1 MICFHQKIIFQIFVS
16 LFLVL
21 FTACSMESKTQKIMD
36 EVAKKM
42 NETNPE
48 FQKAIDEQKRREKL
62 PPPGDFDEYGL
73 AEIEDGLKYGTVFY
87 KGYTLEDV
95 DYEVHV
101 LKFEKGKFQASIIPT
116 GDDANNYLSPEEL
129 RKKLNAKMVINGGYF
144 SDSAKPNIQEGLLI
158 LDGKKIT
165 DITTNPKL
173 SGVLTIQENAFNILE
188 TSQFKI
194 ENLSADASAI
204 QSGPRLVEHGS
215 VNGIQKPDLTN
226 TNDSREMRT
235 AICIQSNGDVLFL
248 INDPKKSG
256 LYLYEMAEVAI
267 SQGCDIA
274 LNLDGGPAS
283 SISLKKYE
291 NSSYD
296 VALEF
301 PAQKGWVHPNLIVIE

>member
-1 MICFHQKIIFQIFVS
+1 M
-16 LFLVL
+16 L

-101 LKFEKGKFQASIIPT
+101 LKFEKGKFKALIIPT
-116 GDDANNYLSPEEL
+116 GDDASNYLSPKEL
-129 RKKLNAKMVINGGYF
+129 RKKLNATMVINGGYF
-144 SDSAKPNIQEGLLI
+144 SDSASPNIQEGLLI
-158 LDGKKIT
+158 QDGKLIA
-165 DITTNPKL
+165 DITTNPIL
-173 SGVLTIQENAFNILE
+173 SGILTIQENIIDIVE
-188 TSQFKI
+188 TSQFKLEDI
-194 ENLSADASAI
+194 SPDAFAL
-204 QSGPRLVEHGS
+204 QSGPRLVEHGGI
-215 VNGIQKPDLTN
+215 NGIQKPDLAN
-226 TNDSREMRT
+226 TTDSRVRRS
-235 AICIQSNGDVLFL
+235 AVCIQPNGDVAFL
-248 INDPKKSG
+248 ITEPKKTG
-256 LYLYEMAEVAI
+256 LYLYEMADVAI
-267 SQGCDIA
+267 KQGCDIA

-296 VALEF
+296 VELEI